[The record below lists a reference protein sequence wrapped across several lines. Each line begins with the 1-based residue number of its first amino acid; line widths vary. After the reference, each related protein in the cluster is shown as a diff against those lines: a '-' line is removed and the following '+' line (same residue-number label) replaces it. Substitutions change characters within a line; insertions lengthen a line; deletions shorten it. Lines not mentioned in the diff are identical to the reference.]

1 LGGYSRITSMKI
13 EPLLKSLTLAVLLTA
28 TLTSSACFD
37 PLRIEISEENLPT
50 FTLRGG
56 GGGALGGVSVREYP
70 VAHSPLY
77 LWATGS
83 GGRYLSLSYFHPTTI
98 KYGDRIAD
106 WGQDK
111 PADGSKPPPLLEGQ
125 TYQVIFSMVDRES
138 RAAVF
143 TVRNGKVVQQDEKP
157 E

>member
-1 LGGYSRITSMKI
+1 MKI
-13 EPLLKSLTLAVLLTA
+13 ESLLKLLTFAVLLTA
-28 TLTSSACFD
+28 TLASSACFD
-37 PLRIEISEENLPT
+37 PVRIEIGEDNLPT
-50 FTLRGG
+50 FTLRG

-70 VAHSPLY
+70 VAHSPRY

-83 GGRYLSLSYFHPTTI
+83 GGSYLSLSYFHPTTI

-106 WGQDK
+106 WGQDH
-111 PADGSKPPPLLEGQ
+111 PAEGATPPPLLEGK
-125 TYQVIFSMVDRES
+125 TYQVIFSMVDRDS

-143 TVRNGKVVQQDEKP
+143 TIKNGKVVQQEEKL

>member
-1 LGGYSRITSMKI
+1 MKTT
-13 EPLLKSLTLAVLLTA
+13 PLLKPLTFAGVLIA
-28 TLTSSACFD
+28 TLTTSACFD
-37 PLRIEISEENLPT
+37 PVRIEISEDNLPT
-50 FTLRGG
+50 FTLQ

-70 VAHSPLY
+70 VVHSPRY

-83 GGRYLSLSYFHPTTI
+83 GGSYLSLSYFRSTTI

-106 WGQDK
+106 WGQDH
-111 PADGSKPPPLLEGQ
+111 PAEGAKPPPLLEGK
-125 TYQVIFSMVDRES
+125 TYQVIFSMVDRDS

-143 TVRNGKVVQQDEKP
+143 TVKNGKVVRQDEKL